1 MRLLLIAALIV
12 LAAPASA
19 RAEGS
24 EQLNSKCQASCK
36 STLDRCAAAANRRMQ
51 TAIKE
56 TTAYNVGSAARESAD
71 VKFESAFLTAEGCW
85 DRYYACTGKCRPPK
99 KCIDQCQS
107 AFKRCFAA
115 AEAKMRDGLG
125 KMRTPSLARRHGKTP
140 MPRATPKPIIAC
152 RKIATARRNAPIP
165 RPARGAGCR
174 ACAHPQVC
182 RRRSGGAEAATSCA
196 TLSALHGPQRHSP
209 RRPN

>member
-1 MRLLLIAALIV
+1 VRLLLIAALIV

-99 KCIDQCQS
+99 ACIDQCQS

-125 KMRTPSLARRHGKTP
+125 KMRTAKFGSPAWQ
-140 MPRATPKPIIAC
+140 AA
-152 RKIATARRNAPIP
+152 NAE
-165 RPARGAGCR
+165 GD
-174 ACAHPQVC
+174 
-182 RRRSGGAEAATSCA
+182 AEADHCLQENRNCQAKCTN
-196 TLSALHGPQRHSP
+196 P
-209 RRPN
+209 